1 MNEPTFPMLSRLI
14 KKLAVTLTE
23 EEFDLRANDLAQV
36 CQDIQT
42 EEARAADVK
51 AQLKA
56 RITQLQARQ
65 AELSSIVRRR
75 EEQRDVTCEVLA
87 DFDAGDAIEV
97 RTDNMKIL
105 SRRPLTEKER
115 QSHLPLEP
123 EPAPGTLAEQVEA
136 AAKEQ
141 AADPAL
147 DAGSA
152 EYRRYINEPNAAD
165 PRD

>member
-1 MNEPTFPMLSRLI
+1 MSLDFPVLTRSI
-14 KKLAVTLTE
+14 KTLPVALTSDEFTDRAEGLAL
-23 EEFDLRANDLAQV
+23 V

-42 EEARAADVK
+42 EEARANDVK

-56 RITQLQARQ
+56 RLTQLEGRR
-65 AELSSIVRRR
+65 AELSSIVSRK
-75 EEQRDVTCEVLA
+75 EEMRQVECEVRA
-87 DFDAGDAIEV
+87 DFDNGEAIEF
-97 RTDNMKIL
+97 RTDNMRLL

-136 AAKEQ
+136 AAK
-141 AADPAL
+141 
-147 DAGSA
+147 A
-152 EYRRYINEPNAAD
+152 EEHQKYISDPNAPD

>member
-75 EEQRDVTCEVLA
+75 EEIGRAHV
-87 DFDAGDAIEV
+87 
-97 RTDNMKIL
+97 
-105 SRRPLTEKER
+105 
-115 QSHLPLEP
+115 
-123 EPAPGTLAEQVEA
+123 
-136 AAKEQ
+136 
-141 AADPAL
+141 
-147 DAGSA
+147 
-152 EYRRYINEPNAAD
+152 
-165 PRD
+165 